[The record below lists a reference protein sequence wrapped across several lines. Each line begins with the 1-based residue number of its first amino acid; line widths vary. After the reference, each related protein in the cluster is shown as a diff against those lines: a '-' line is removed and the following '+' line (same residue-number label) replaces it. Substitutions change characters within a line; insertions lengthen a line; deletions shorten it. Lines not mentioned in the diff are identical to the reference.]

1 MGVPP
6 HNRQIIALAR
16 STLIYYYQGP
26 DEEKIKAI
34 LDRTGYSLD
43 VTTGQRKYGGPPP
56 DWEGSAPGNGCEVGV
71 GVVLKRKKEWET
83 DMNFRSFVERFPRT
97 CMRTS

>member
-43 VTTGQRKYGGPPP
+43 ESMEDLPRTGRGLLLEMAVR
-56 DWEGSAPGNGCEVGV
+56 WVL